1 MAVLLPYYVVSC
13 CDARELLFLSRPGI
27 LVPCEFLGHIGGLWI
42 VSTTPTSLWIS
53 CSHTSWVV
61 NVKRFICAKLDNQVD
76 YYTATHTS
84 WVVNVKRF
92 ICAKLDNQVDYYTAT
107 HTSWVVNVKRFICA
121 KLDNQVD
128 YYTATY
134 VPGRTYVKVSVFQSP
149 ELSEWSV
156 FQSTELSELAP
167 EGCRILTT
175 QSEFTTQQKL
185 HDSQWLRNMRLWE
198 SYRIQV
204 LFTAPGGCEIFTMTG
219 KYEILTIM
227 QNSGFIPGPG
237 GCEIGSDECTWVTEP
252 WLYTGIREPL
262 PT

>member
-53 CSHTSWVV
+53 CS
-61 NVKRFICAKLDNQVD
+61 
-76 YYTATHTS
+76 
-84 WVVNVKRF
+84 
-92 ICAKLDNQVDYYTAT
+92 